1 MTRSFVLTVAFLA
14 MPLTLGNSIGGDTRL
29 EPIWTLQGLSA
40 PESVAISADGSFL
53 YVSNVN
59 GEGEAA
65 DGNGF
70 ISRVSIDGKM
80 LQEKWA
86 SGLDAPKGLVLKGSR
101 LFVTD
106 ITRVVELDA
115 TSGKRVAVHDVP
127 GAKFLNDAAL
137 APDGRILVSDSDT
150 GRISALKSGS
160 ADVLLEDARLK
171 SINGLLPETDRLVI
185 VTMQGLLLAMDWK
198 TRTLKEIAQGLGDGD
213 GVAALGGGRY
223 LVSEWPGRIFEVA
236 PDGSNSVVLDTRA
249 EKKFLNDFV
258 LVGDTL
264 YVPHWMP
271 GALTAYRLRH

>member
-1 MTRSFVLTVAFLA
+1 MRKSSFLTVALFAL
-14 MPLTLGNSIGGDTRL
+14 PLTAASAAGGTRL

-59 GEGEAA
+59 GEGGAV

-86 SGLDAPKGLVLKGSR
+86 TGLDGPKGLVLKGAR

-115 TSGKRVAVHDVP
+115 ASGVRVATHDVP

-137 APDGRILVSDSDT
+137 APDGCVLVSDSDT
-150 GRISALKSGS
+150 GRISALKGGK
-160 ADVLLEDARLK
+160 ADVFLEDPRLR

-198 TRTLKEIAQGLGDGD
+198 TRSLTEIAHGLGDGD
-213 GVAALGGGRY
+213 GIAPLVGGHY
-223 LVSEWPGRIFEVA
+223 LVSEWPGRIFDVA
-236 PDGSNSVVLDTRA
+236 PDGSNTVLIDTRA
-249 EKKFLNDFV
+249 EKKFLNDFT
-258 LVGDTL
+258 LAGDTL
-264 YVPHWMP
+264 YVPHWEP
-271 GALTAYRLRH
+271 GALTAYRLKY

>member
-1 MTRSFVLTVAFLA
+1 MHRSLLLSVALLA
-14 MPLTLGNSIGGDTRL
+14 LPLTTSASAAGDSRL

-86 SGLDAPKGLVLKGSR
+86 SGLDGPKGLVLKGAR

-115 TSGKRVAVHDVP
+115 TSGKRVAGHDVP

-150 GRISALKSGS
+150 GRISALEGGK
-160 ADVLLEDARLK
+160 VEVFLEDPTLK

-198 TRTLKEIAQGLGDGD
+198 TRALKELAQGLGDGD
-213 GVAALGGGRY
+213 GVAALGAGRY

-236 PDGSNSVVLDTRA
+236 PDGSNTVVLDTRA
-249 EKKFLNDFV
+249 EKRFLNDFA

-264 YVPHWMP
+264 YVPHWEP
-271 GALTAYRLRH
+271 GALSAYRLRH